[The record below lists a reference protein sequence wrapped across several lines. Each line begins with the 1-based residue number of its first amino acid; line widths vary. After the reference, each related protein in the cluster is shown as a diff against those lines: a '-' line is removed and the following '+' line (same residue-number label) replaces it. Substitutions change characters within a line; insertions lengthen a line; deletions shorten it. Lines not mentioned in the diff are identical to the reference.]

1 MLENCS
7 EDCDGIAVIK
17 ICDSALVDGDDEA
30 SLFDDDNNDEN
41 DNEDTEFI
49 RKQSSVGNDLTVSI
63 DKKNNKYHRLHNINI
78 L

>member
-30 SLFDDDNNDEN
+30 FLFDNINDEN
-41 DNEDTEFI
+41 DNEDGKFT
-49 RKQSSVGNDLTVSI
+49 RKQSFVGNDLTVRI
-63 DKKNNKYHRLHNINI
+63 IYIYICIKNKQI
-78 L
+78 LLII